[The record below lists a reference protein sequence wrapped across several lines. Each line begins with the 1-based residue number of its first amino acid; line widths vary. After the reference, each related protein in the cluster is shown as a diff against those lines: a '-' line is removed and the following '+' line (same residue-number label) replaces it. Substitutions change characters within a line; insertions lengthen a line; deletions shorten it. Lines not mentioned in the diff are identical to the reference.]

1 MNMDKRP
8 SEVGESVP
16 PARRPPDEWGL
27 RCELWHRLWIA
38 YRYHRRREAWFDR
51 LDKATTAISVL
62 LGATIL
68 ARAMETLLPLA
79 ASVIAG
85 LGFLALVFNYSSR
98 RVLHNELAVKLMLLI
113 AEIEG
118 VTSDALTMDDVA
130 AWKKRFAAEIST
142 KAPPTLKALMMAC
155 EYEHA
160 IAEANPKPPPKV
172 PAWRLLF
179 ANMF

>member
-1 MNMDKRP
+1 MAGTD
-8 SEVGESVP
+8 SATLEGTQAATS
-16 PARRPPDEWGL
+16 PPDEWDL

-68 ARAMETLLPLA
+68 AKAVDDWLPFA

-113 AEIEG
+113 ADIEG
-118 VTSDALTMDDVA
+118 LPANDLTMEQVA
-130 AWKKRFAAEIST
+130 TWKKRYAAEVST
-142 KAPPTLKALMMAC
+142 KEPPTLKALAMHC
-155 EYEHA
+155 EYEQA
-160 IAEANPKPPPKV
+160 VAVANPKLPPKV
-172 PAWRLLF
+172 PGWRLIF
-179 ANMF
+179 ANVF

>member
-1 MNMDKRP
+1 MAAQDGDATEGMLHTN
-8 SEVGESVP
+8 
-16 PARRPPDEWGL
+16 RPPDEWDL

-38 YRYHRRREAWFDR
+38 YRYHRRREAWFDK

-68 ARAMETLLPLA
+68 AKALECWLPFA

-85 LGFLALVFNYSSR
+85 LGFLSLVFNYSSR

-113 AEIEG
+113 ADIEG
-118 VTSDALTMDDVA
+118 VPIDDLTMEQVA
-130 AWKKRFAAEIST
+130 MWKKRYAAEVST
-142 KAPPTLKALMMAC
+142 KEPPMLKALAMAC
-155 EYEHA
+155 EYEQA
-160 IAEANPKPPPKV
+160 IAVANPKPPPKV
-172 PAWRLLF
+172 PGWRLLF